1 MNIEREN
8 QKWRDLQARAD
19 TDIGREKIRS
29 ELKAELERMK
39 RVLNTMHNKQERWNF
54 IIDNTSD
61 TRSGEWLCAK
71 LIAWAGTTRTG
82 IEKPVFEKIA
92 MEMESDW

>member
-8 QKWRDLQARAD
+8 QKWRDLQSRAD
-19 TDIGREKIRS
+19 TDIGREAIRS

-39 RVLNTMHNKQERWNF
+39 RVLNTMHNPQERWNF

-61 TRSGEWLCAK
+61 TRSGEWLCEK
-71 LIAWAGTTRTG
+71 LIAWLAQR
-82 IEKPVFEKIA
+82 EQA
-92 MEMESDW
+92 